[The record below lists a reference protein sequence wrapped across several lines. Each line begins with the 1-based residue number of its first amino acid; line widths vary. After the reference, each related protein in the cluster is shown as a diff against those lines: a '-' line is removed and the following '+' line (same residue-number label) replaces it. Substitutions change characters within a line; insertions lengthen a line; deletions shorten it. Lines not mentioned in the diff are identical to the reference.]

1 MSQLKVDDLKHFA
14 KDFLLKHQLDCF
26 FHGNITLEM
35 ANRMTD
41 LIIDARKEFLEHYAK
56 DLVIEKTEDDH
67 LVLQDWFKND
77 PVHCIIR
84 LEDNI
89 NDKLNEPEIVQQ
101 SEPEVEN
108 NIEEENPASLSRNP
122 DPESGNP
129 EIIKPKEP
137 ELLITNHVSIFYSY
151 VSTVRENTR

>member
-1 MSQLKVDDLKHFA
+1 MRDSRLEALSQLKVDDLKHFA

-26 FHGNITLEM
+26 FHGNITLET
-35 ANRMTD
+35 ANRMTE

-89 NDKLNEPEIVQQ
+89 NNKLNEP
-101 SEPEVEN
+101 SPEDIEN
-108 NIEEENPASLSRNP
+108 NIEEENPVSIEEGSVM
-122 DPESGNP
+122 NP
-129 EIIKPKEP
+129 EIIKPLEP
-137 ELLITNHVSIFYSY
+137 ELLITNHVSFYIFERS
-151 VSTVRENTR
+151 N